1 MEATQLIGDSIL
13 EEEEENGGRR
23 KDREGQPLA
32 KLMVLKNEHIPETE
46 LLLYRGENVMGRDPD
61 CCSLTLLA
69 PSVSKRHAVISISVF
84 RGNRRPCKIVGVEME
99 ALVWDLGSM
108 NGSRK
113 GRTKLTPHVRYAL
126 TEGDVLV
133 LADIPCQYV
142 TVDKSAGQE
151 DVRSLTIRD
160 SRRLMGTEPE
170 LLESPSPRRRGLG
183 RETGTAVRQ
192 TQGGVIGQLETPSST
207 ELGGEAKTTSRT
219 KPLSFEQTPTQS
231 EKILVADSESD
242 SDGERDVRR
251 DKMSNS
257 DSHLSSPT
265 CSEFLS
271 PTSKVIPESE
281 DESPITPRS
290 AKDTPS
296 KQVTVSEEDTE
307 VDDRQQTR
315 KRRAPMIWE
324 DSEEE
329 EEEAREDK
337 GSPGEKETVTVRTGA
352 QDVSRKVA
360 DQVGP
365 ADRVGGSTSEPACPT
380 ESRPAL
386 SIDSDTDVEG
396 DEEGGLSAPV
406 TRVEAPATTRVEAPA
421 TTRPEPGL
429 LHTESHPDA
438 EEGATAG
445 RDSNLMLSGADLD
458 RRPVGGVP
466 AVQPAG
472 PHRDGDAGAD
482 AATVLVSPVSNRGQ
496 NPGASVVQPVE
507 LSLDSDTDVEE
518 DTNPP
523 ESVSSGI
530 RTAKAVHQ
538 DVLLGSDTEEDEPF
552 SPASSKT
559 AALLNPQST
568 VGAAAALEIR
578 SDSETEPE
586 EDATPPPLAA
596 TTSTRTLAKAASL
609 RSQDSDAD
617 TDVED
622 ERLGPEAELV
632 PESGLSHPTDF
643 RMDSDTDVEEDE
655 DEGGPG
661 EMGWTGKGAALPS
674 SQQKC
679 STPLASSAQE
689 VMDTQDFSSLL
700 DPFRR
705 PALPP
710 VSRPSLT
717 FQSSPSA
724 SDSPK
729 DEDIVVAETQSFVL
743 EGRGQ
748 EHQGSMDPTLEATQ
762 PFHLGLSDSSHLQ
775 TQAQDQATESPPEGE
790 LEATQDYGAVA
801 RVPAQSSRLW
811 ATESTQAASLADGDS
826 DLEATLEYGSE
837 GGSEG
842 SGPGRRSA
850 ACGGDRREDFAL
862 EATQAYANQPCNDT
876 EEEETQPLDFP
887 TKFCV
892 ATAETMRMSA
902 NEEEEEYEREDLVG
916 AKPSTP
922 LRRGRTREQETRA
935 DVVLTDQFV
944 TTAQTLEMVQETDP
958 EEEEEE
964 TKAYSTRRGQ
974 SQQYSVEKRDTQAVS
989 SYLYTAETLP
999 VFTADDD
1006 DVDEEDPRRSRS
1018 GRVEEIHT
1026 SSHIST
1032 AETQPIFTA
1041 HDDDDEE
1048 PRMSQ
1053 SGRVEEIHTS
1063 SHIST
1068 AETQPIFTG
1077 HDDDDDDDDH
1087 DDDDEEP
1094 RRSQSGGVEE
1104 IHTCSHISTAETQ
1117 PISTAETQPIF
1128 TAHDDDDDD
1137 DDHDD
1142 DDDDDEKKDTKE
1154 KRCAETVNSGDIR
1167 VQGVDESS
1175 ESPKRQTRGKGK
1187 AMMSLRGGRRQ
1198 KVLPEEKEQDEE
1210 ETEVVEQGRRG
1221 RGKSVTQMKVEE
1233 DTNRNERVQ
1242 KEKQLEDERESV
1254 EKEETERMEEKK
1266 KQEEIVRLEK
1276 DREKQDRMKRERTE
1290 RKEQVECKRAKRLEK
1305 ETMEREEKERIE
1317 REICEREEKERLDE
1331 ERKEKKDKEQLDW
1344 EIKEREMKDKLE
1356 CEKKNRKKQGG
1367 EIAVSKRLKM
1377 EQMEDKA
1384 TQESEKEHKRGEKEE
1399 AKNEPETM
1407 KGRRASSRRVSAHPT
1422 NIKPNCDQ
1430 DIPCRDSKPALANT
1444 ARTHSNRTHSNSER
1458 ATSSVGTQGTSV
1470 RERDRGG
1477 RKTIVSSLS
1486 EIVSDTP
1493 TRSSARRMAVGP
1505 AVAPSA
1511 VVEVTVQDVLSSKEG
1526 VAWRTR
1532 SRSSSTSSLKSD
1544 VSTTSV
1550 ASVNS
1555 QSRGRKTETGGRG
1568 RKTET
1573 GGRGRKTET
1582 GGRGRKTETGGRGR
1596 KAETDPPSEQ
1606 PAGSKATQDRSQK
1619 VEDPA
1624 PGPEM
1629 EQKEAG
1635 DTTRGRRRTAKSRKS
1650 DPIVAEEEKFP
1661 AQITEDPAS
1670 GGRGRGR
1677 RGKTDTPPGPTAVHP
1692 DEGETSKSDG
1702 RRKKRELEEE
1712 EDVQSGF
1719 KVPRVKADVQRGAR
1733 RGTAEET
1740 KDMEKPAS
1748 PLVKRG
1754 RASTAQRKGSAVEET
1769 SLEGGREKTA
1779 EADTVQKKAPGR
1791 QSLTRIRKEALT
1803 ENVAPSPMDL
1813 EQSPTGKG
1821 KGKRSSSVDMST
1833 VAKTPRS
1840 SLPSPLS
1847 SLSPGTMG
1855 TRALCNTYKVLFTG
1869 VVDEEGEKVVC
1880 RLGGSLAKGVA
1891 DMTHLVTDRVRR
1903 TVKFLCAVARGV
1915 PIVTT
1920 DWLDKSG
1927 KAGCF
1932 LSTDRFLV
1940 KDRDQENKFS
1950 FSLEES
1956 LRIASTQQLLQGYHV
1971 HVTRS
1976 VLPEPAQMKDIITC
1990 SGARFL
1996 PKMPSSEKPHTVVIS
2011 CGQDWSLCAPALS
2024 ASLPIL
2030 TAEFLL
2036 TGILQQ
2042 RVDLQTHIL
2051 SAPKPLTQPGGRGR
2065 NRT

>member
-183 RETGTAVRQ
+183 RETV
-192 TQGGVIGQLETPSST
+192 
-207 ELGGEAKTTSRT
+207 
-219 KPLSFEQTPTQS
+219 
-231 EKILVADSESD
+231 
-242 SDGERDVRR
+242 
-251 DKMSNS
+251 SNS

-705 PALPP
+705 K
-710 VSRPSLT
+710 SR
-717 FQSSPSA
+717 FICVQNA
-724 SDSPK
+724 NVSPK
-729 DEDIVVAETQSFVL
+729 
-743 EGRGQ
+743 
-748 EHQGSMDPTLEATQ
+748 
-762 PFHLGLSDSSHLQ
+762 
-775 TQAQDQATESPPEGE
+775 
-790 LEATQDYGAVA
+790 
-801 RVPAQSSRLW
+801 W
-811 ATESTQAASLADGDS
+811 
-826 DLEATLEYGSE
+826 
-837 GGSEG
+837 
-842 SGPGRRSA
+842 
-850 ACGGDRREDFAL
+850 REDFAL

-1137 DDHDD
+1137 DEEPRRSQSGGVEEIHTCSHISTAETQPIFTAHDD

-1367 EIAVSKRLKM
+1367 EIAV
-1377 EQMEDKA
+1377 
-1384 TQESEKEHKRGEKEE
+1384 EKEHKRGEKEE

-1650 DPIVAEEEKFP
+1650 DPIVAEEENLMNVE
-1661 AQITEDPAS
+1661 TC
-1670 GGRGRGR
+1670 
-1677 RGKTDTPPGPTAVHP
+1677 PPPFHF
-1692 DEGETSKSDG
+1692 
-1702 RRKKRELEEE
+1702 
-1712 EDVQSGF
+1712 Q
-1719 KVPRVKADVQRGAR
+1719 
-1733 RGTAEET
+1733 
-1740 KDMEKPAS
+1740 
-1748 PLVKRG
+1748 
-1754 RASTAQRKGSAVEET
+1754 
-1769 SLEGGREKTA
+1769 
-1779 EADTVQKKAPGR
+1779 
-1791 QSLTRIRKEALT
+1791 
-1803 ENVAPSPMDL
+1803 
-1813 EQSPTGKG
+1813 
-1821 KGKRSSSVDMST
+1821 
-1833 VAKTPRS
+1833 
-1840 SLPSPLS
+1840 
-1847 SLSPGTMG
+1847 
-1855 TRALCNTYKVLFTG
+1855 VLFTG

-1920 DWLDKSG
+1920 DWTG
-1927 KAGCF
+1927 
-1932 LSTDRFLV
+1932 LSVLLL
-1940 KDRDQENKFS
+1940 S
-1950 FSLEES
+1950 LLLSLFSL
-1956 LRIASTQQLLQGYHV
+1956 L
-1971 HVTRS
+1971 
-1976 VLPEPAQMKDIITC
+1976 
-1990 SGARFL
+1990 
-1996 PKMPSSEKPHTVVIS
+1996 SSS
-2011 CGQDWSLCAPALS
+2011 
-2024 ASLPIL
+2024 
-2030 TAEFLL
+2030 
-2036 TGILQQ
+2036 
-2042 RVDLQTHIL
+2042 
-2051 SAPKPLTQPGGRGR
+2051 
-2065 NRT
+2065 